1 MSIGAGLNHSA
12 ALTTDGRLFVWRKMR
27 DSASKKPSTVSRDLP
42 DVYGDALSPKQV
54 PGHRYKAV
62 ACSSFHCVALDDE
75 GAVYC
80 MGLERG
86 SRAMVHQPRQIRLPP
101 GVRVLSIRNGVDAVA
116 LLGDDGVVY
125 VPDLAPG
132 LSCGC
137 EVREENAVSDVA
149 FGWRH
154 AVAIAA

>member
-12 ALTTDGRLFVWRKMR
+12 ALTKDGRLFVWGKMR
-27 DSASKKPSTVSRDLP
+27 DSSQKKPSAVSRDLP
-42 DVYGDALSPKQV
+42 DVYGDALVPRPV
-54 PGHRYKAV
+54 PGHRYTEV
-62 ACSSFHCVALDDE
+62 ACSSFHCVALDGD
-75 GAVYC
+75 GQAYC

-86 SRAMVHQPRQIRLPP
+86 SRAMVHAPKQVRLPP
-101 GVRVLSIRNGVDAVA
+101 GVRVLHIRNGVDAVA
-116 LLGDDGVVY
+116 LLGDDGVTY
-125 VPDLAPG
+125 VPDLSPG

-137 EVREENAVSDVA
+137 EVREESAVTDVV